1 MSSTSFSE
9 ELNTYQLYNTM
20 DNQQYQQ
27 TWSYTSSPTQY
38 NYYTY
43 PQTTSTAYEVPSFQS
58 SPQST
63 YGYSY
68 YNYSYDGYSNQLN
81 TYNYTPPNDSV
92 TTSSPHTS
100 STASTSSPELSTNY
114 NNPYQFSASPN
125 YSVPT
130 KQSSKK
136 IIKKSKTPKQSIAND
151 AQVITPNGQIAMQL
165 TNGDLWSR
173 FNAHTTEMIIT
184 KQGRRMFP
192 TLQYTVTGL
201 DPHKKYNVFVDI
213 VLSDS
218 NHWKFQ
224 AGKWIA
230 CGQADEV
237 ATSQVG
243 RVYMHPDSPNTGAHW
258 MKNEI
263 AFGKLKLTNNKT
275 NNQGHIILNSMHKY
289 LPRIHFQLVEKDAI
303 LDNNKIS
310 TFTFPETEFIAV
322 TAYQNT
328 DITQLKI
335 DNNPFAKGFRD
346 NFDRLYENNILA
358 NSARPLSSYSSNNY
372 QPVAYSI
379 NSNGKRSR
387 TEDDNNENLEPEA
400 KLNCN
405 RNVYYC

>member
-1 MSSTSFSE
+1 MTSTSFTE
-9 ELNTYQLYNTM
+9 ELNYQYTM
-20 DNQQYQQ
+20 DNQQHQQ
-27 TWSYTSSPTQY
+27 PWVYTSSPTQY
-38 NYYTY
+38 NYYQY
-43 PQTTSTAYEVPSFQS
+43 PTTTTSLTSYEIPAYQS

-68 YNYSYDGYSNQLN
+68 YNYSYDCYSNQMA

-100 STASTSSPELSTNY
+100 SSISTSSPELSANY
-114 NNPYQFSASPN
+114 NYPYQFTASPN
-125 YSVPT
+125 YNAPT
-130 KQSSKK
+130 KHSSKK
-136 IIKKSKTPKQSIAND
+136 VIKKPKTQKQLSANESLSL
-151 AQVITPNGQIAMQL
+151 INNGHISMQL
-165 TNGDLWSR
+165 TNKDLWSR

-192 TLQYTVTGL
+192 TLQYSVTGL

-224 AGKWIA
+224 AGKWVA

-237 ATSQVG
+237 ATSSQVG

-263 AFGKLKLTNNKT
+263 AFGKLKLTNNKS

-289 LPRIHFQLVEKDAI
+289 LPRIHFQAVEKDTIADNSKI
-303 LDNNKIS
+303 L

-358 NSARPLSSYSSNNY
+358 NSAKSNNY
-372 QPVAYSI
+372 QMTHQLNA
-379 NSNGKRSR
+379 NGKRTR
-387 TEDDNNENLEPEA
+387 TEDDTENIEPMA
-400 KLNCN
+400 KLSCN
-405 RNVYYC
+405 QNVYYY